1 MLLYTALGGLRL
13 AYQGFSEND
22 VDTLGKPP

>member
-1 MLLYTALGGLRL
+1 VLLYTALGGLRL

-22 VDTLGKPP
+22 ADTFGRPS